1 MRMQREGKHSSLR
14 TKGLEEIVSPLVAI
28 KLRVSP
34 TAVCYDALYI
44 SCTDRLVLLSF
55 RGRVMCWPGGSNEPP
70 DVEIFYFFYI

>member
-1 MRMQREGKHSSLR
+1 MRMQREGKHSILR

-34 TAVCYDALYI
+34 TAVCCDALYI

-55 RGRVMCWPGGSNEPP
+55 RAALCAGQGAQMNPLT
-70 DVEIFYFFYI
+70 

>member
-1 MRMQREGKHSSLR
+1 MRMQREGKHSILR

-44 SCTDRLVLLSF
+44 SCTDRSISSFKFQGPRYVLA
-55 RGRVMCWPGGSNEPP
+55 RG
-70 DVEIFYFFYI
+70 FK